1 MYSTF
6 QRLNN
11 ISTFITTCTLALLV
25 GISLSTFLLST
36 TPTGK
41 LSVAPVKIAMR
52 QTSPWSARREEAA
65 FFEFNIDADLRPL
78 FHWNTKQVF
87 VYLSAEYTNGKGLEN
102 EVVIWDRIVRRQ
114 RDARIRIENGQ
125 NKYFFKDHSGSFRFV
140 NRHRYPHPLSLS
152 FILYPFIL
160 ARSGFRFFLYSTP
173 DSRHP
178 ISPSSLPPLS
188 APIRYASLYFIPSFV
203 VLTWIGA
210 FMASGLGAP
219 HLRWSS
225 LPRTCVPVDIAEL
238 VEGEN
243 PRS

>member
-87 VYLSAEYTNGKGLEN
+87 VYLSAEYTNGKGVSN
-102 EVVIWDRIVRRQ
+102 HRRAWP
-114 RDARIRIENGQ
+114 RRATF
-125 NKYFFKDHSGSFRFV
+125 YFSNLLSLLRLLAIPLPFHQSIFV
-140 NRHRYPHPLSLS
+140 FITSSSPIHVLSLS
-152 FILYPFIL
+152 
-160 ARSGFRFFLYSTP
+160 YS
-173 DSRHP
+173 
-178 ISPSSLPPLS
+178 
-188 APIRYASLYFIPSFV
+188 
-203 VLTWIGA
+203 
-210 FMASGLGAP
+210 
-219 HLRWSS
+219 
-225 LPRTCVPVDIAEL
+225 
-238 VEGEN
+238 
-243 PRS
+243 